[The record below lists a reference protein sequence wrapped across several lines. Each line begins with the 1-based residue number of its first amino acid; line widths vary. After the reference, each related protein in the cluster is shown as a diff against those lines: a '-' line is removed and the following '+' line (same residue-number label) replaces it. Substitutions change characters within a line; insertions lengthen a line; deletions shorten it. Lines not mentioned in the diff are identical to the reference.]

1 VFAAGDSGSSVAYS
15 DIVDIRTRAAT
26 AGDAA
31 GIALLLRQLGY
42 PTTEAEAK
50 ARLEYWSA
58 DQRSSVIAADLDGVL
73 AGVAAVHAIPLLEHK
88 GWRGRLVALV
98 VAEARRGRG
107 VGRALVTAAE
117 SAAEVLGCREM
128 EITSA
133 RDRAAAHSLYESA
146 GYADV
151 CYRAARYLKPLAPSG

>member
-1 VFAAGDSGSSVAYS
+1 MRHTLSM
-15 DIVDIRTRAAT
+15 IQTRLAT
-26 AGDAA
+26 ARDAA
-31 GIALLLRQLGY
+31 GICVLLCQLGY

-58 DQRSSVIAADLDGVL
+58 DQHSAVIAADLDGDL
-73 AGVAAVHAIPLLEHK
+73 AGVAAVHAIPLLEHA

-98 VAEARRGRG
+98 VAEARRGCRL
-107 VGRALVTAAE
+107 GRALVTAAE
-117 SAAEVLGCREM
+117 AAAELLGCREM

-133 RDRAAAHSLYESA
+133 RDRAAAHSLYASA

-151 CYRAARYLKPLAPSG
+151 CNRAARYLKPLAPSG